1 MYSVLPLK
9 RPRLSTSKQTFSN
22 SLYVIDL
29 QCNGKRTKTLRRT
42 TVKARFEDVFG
53 TNYFMESMA
62 LSVGVKKSPIK
73 KCFAI
78 SRRKD
83 IHFRNIASVMPFMY
97 AILLVHL

>member
-1 MYSVLPLK
+1 
-9 RPRLSTSKQTFSN
+9 
-22 SLYVIDL
+22 
-29 QCNGKRTKTLRRT
+29 
-42 TVKARFEDVFG
+42 
-53 TNYFMESMA
+53 MESMA

-83 IHFRNIASVMPFMY
+83 IYFRNVASVMPFMY

>member
-1 MYSVLPLK
+1 M
-9 RPRLSTSKQTFSN
+9 
-22 SLYVIDL
+22 
-29 QCNGKRTKTLRRT
+29 GKTLRRT

-53 TNYFMESMA
+53 TKCFMESMA
-62 LSVGVKKSPIK
+62 LSLGVKKSPIK

-83 IHFRNIASVMPFMY
+83 IYFRNVASVMPFMY